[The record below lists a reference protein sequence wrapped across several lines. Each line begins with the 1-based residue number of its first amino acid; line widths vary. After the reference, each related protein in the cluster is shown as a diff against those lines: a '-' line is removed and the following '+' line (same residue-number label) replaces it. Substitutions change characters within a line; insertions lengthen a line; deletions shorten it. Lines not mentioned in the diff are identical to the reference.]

1 MPTCDPSPLSVAA
14 INALGAAD
22 FIARF
27 GDVAEHSP
35 WVAERAA
42 AVRPF
47 ADREAVVAAF
57 VAAVRDAPPESQL
70 DLIRAHPDLADRA
83 AVADDAGAVAVE
95 SRREQAGAGLDR
107 LTPAEFERFADLNAR
122 YRARF
127 GFPFIF
133 AVKGADKEMILAAF
147 EERIGNDSTT
157 ERATALT
164 NVERILRFRIEDR
177 IAP

>member
-1 MPTCDPSPLSVAA
+1 MSVAA
-14 INALGAAD
+14 VNALGTAD
-22 FIARF
+22 FTALF
-27 GDVAEHSP
+27 GDIAEHSP

-57 VAAVRDAPPESQL
+57 VAAVRDASPESQL

-83 AVADDAGAVAVE
+83 AVADDAGAGAVAVE

>member
-1 MPTCDPSPLSVAA
+1 MSTEPVAA
-14 INALGAAD
+14 VNALGAAD
-22 FIARF
+22 FIALF

-42 AVRPF
+42 SVRPF
-47 ADREAVVAAF
+47 ADREAAVAAF
-57 VAAVRDAPPESQL
+57 VAAVRDASPESQL
-70 DLIRAHPDLADRA
+70 ALIRAHPDLADRA
-83 AVADDAGAVAVE
+83 AVADDSGSGGIAVE

-122 YRARF
+122 YRAHF

-133 AVKGADKEMILAAF
+133 AVKGADKQMILAAF
-147 EERIGNDSTT
+147 EERIGNDSAT
-157 ERATALT
+157 ERATALA